1 VMMFYIPIICCTI
14 SAMLLRSFSLS
25 EEIVVQIK
33 FNLGQRLKGLA
44 CFDPVSYKVI
54 EPSEALYDGIL
65 GLDEQELLNS
75 HAGMNAVL
83 SKLRKDSINS
93 LGCCIGC
100 MIAIY
105 WTKVQI
111 LTALLMLLSLIAA
124 MALIW
129 SSMKLMN
136 WSQIAPALYL
146 QYFGRRPEICGSQ
159 IYSKAIRASLL
170 AWIKRIRHKVDGP
183 HHILVIR
190 SKKPSSIYG

>member
-1 VMMFYIPIICCTI
+1 
-14 SAMLLRSFSLS
+14 
-25 EEIVVQIK
+25 
-33 FNLGQRLKGLA
+33 
-44 CFDPVSYKVI
+44 
-54 EPSEALYDGIL
+54 
-65 GLDEQELLNS
+65 
-75 HAGMNAVL
+75 
-83 SKLRKDSINS
+83 
-93 LGCCIGC
+93 